1 MRRCASGGR
10 EVAARF
16 RSLAGM
22 NTDLHHELLSQLQ
35 AVQLFTGLAPEALAM
50 VLGRAER
57 VVVPPGAE
65 LTREGEEARDFW
77 ALLDGQLTV
86 SVALGDGAGR
96 LDVGTVQPGGSF
108 GEMTALLG
116 GRRTGTITAARAS
129 RLLRLD
135 HDALQALFAGCPG
148 FAWAFGEHLARNL
161 KAALAEKNELQ
172 VDANPET
179 VVLDVPALDRLRE
192 YMASYYTTALR
203 TLLRQHRLVVDRE
216 FPHYEA
222 PLRLGVDER
231 ARWHALFGVPS
242 DTPRPPPFTF
252 HSTVGTLV
260 LMKVVADVG
269 VNFRNLLH
277 MRSVM
282 ELAPRAV
289 EPGVEHRLRARLAD
303 ILVLRDDRVLLVV
316 DSRLE
321 DAAGHFVRGFRD
333 HFVILAL
340 ERHHVDALRAA
351 KGFGRL
357 PLPDARETVRRRS
370 KLAARADTRRTAVDV
385 PADMGVR
392 YGKISGDLNLVHT
405 TPLAARLFGHARPF
419 VQGLCTANH
428 VLATLTAEATAP
440 LQQFAIAFTQPVF
453 TGQHVAVLTGAGEFE
468 VVDGEDKVLAFGSF
482 VRQASDEAP
491 R

>member
-1 MRRCASGGR
+1 MSSTPSDALLRQMQRVPLFASLG
-10 EVAARF
+10 A
-16 RSLAGM
+16 
-22 NTDLHHELLSQLQ
+22 
-35 AVQLFTGLAPEALAM
+35 EALPT
-50 VLGRAER
+50 VLARARLVE
-57 VVVPPGAE
+57 VPPGAG
-65 LTREGEEARDFW
+65 LAREGDAESDFW
-77 ALLDGQLTV
+77 ALLDGELTV
-86 SVALGDGAGR
+86 SVALAEGSGT
-96 LDVGTVQPGGSF
+96 LDVATVPPGGCF
-108 GEMTALLG
+108 GEMAALLG
-116 GRRTGTITAARAS
+116 GRRTATVTAARAS
-129 RLLRLD
+129 RLLRLEAA
-135 HDALQALFAGCPG
+135 ALRELFDTCPG
-148 FAWAFGEHLARNL
+148 FGWAFGAQLARSL
-161 KAALAEKNELQ
+161 KTALAEKNELQ

-321 DAAGHFVRGFRD
+321 DAAGRFVRGFRD

-370 KLAARADTRRTAVDV
+370 KLAARADTRRTAIDV

-428 VLATLTAEATAP
+428 VLATLTAEAAAP

-453 TGQHVAVLTGAGEFE
+453 TGQRVAVLTGAGEFE